1 MQVRLIY
8 DGAGPVRNPAEMG
21 KPRHDQLAG
30 TPHEQLCELAG
41 RVCYDS
47 LGQGRD
53 SACYHEHIHEVKH
66 YSVYEHAGVTVALP
80 VDDVP
85 RAIALLAATRG
96 RPGVSAR
103 LSGQKIELRANYR
116 ALLEW
121 DRWTAPAETALA
133 DAAERAYATCLHHAM
148 LAGPWIVAP
157 CRAGEAPSQP
167 ANAVENSTDAHHQW
181 VTLFLQASRGWSH
194 EMVRHG
200 DGTAISQRSTRY
212 VDEADTPWETHPLV
226 TAWLAEAGLSEPSD
240 ALSDDW
246 PVPTARRGY
255 VRLVEELQAWLVKR
269 GASRFTARKQA
280 RGAARGLL
288 GNALQTEMVFS
299 ASVAQWRWMLSQRG
313 SAAADGE
320 FRRVFVGCEPGEPC
334 VLTALRKS
342 RYAAAFADVQVAR
355 AEDGLLAIVEDGQS

>member
-8 DGAGPVRNPAEMG
+8 DGAGPVRTPAEMG
-21 KPRHDQLAG
+21 KPRADQLAG

-53 SACYHEHIHEVKH
+53 SPCYHAHIHEVKH
-66 YSVYEHAGVTVALP
+66 YSVYEHAGVTVRLP
-80 VDDVP
+80 A
-85 RAIALLAATRG
+85 RGEAEAIALLAATRA

-103 LSGQKIELRANYR
+103 LSGSDVLLRANYR

-121 DRWTAPAETALA
+121 DRWTPPGEPQLA
-133 DAAERAYATCLHHAM
+133 DAAERAYAACLHYAT
-148 LAGPWIVAP
+148 LAGPRIVQA
-157 CRAGEAPSQP
+157 CRAVEAPSP
-167 ANAVENSTDAHHQW
+167 PGKPVENPTDEHHQW

-226 TAWLAEAGLSEPSD
+226 TAWLAETGLSSPAE
-240 ALSDDW
+240 ALGDDW
-246 PVPTARRGY
+246 PVPTARRAY
-255 VRLVEELQAWLVKR
+255 ARLVEELQAWLVHR

-320 FRRVFVGCEPGEPC
+320 IRRVFVGAHPDEPC
-334 VLTALRKS
+334 VLRALRES
-342 RYAAAFADVQVAR
+342 RYAPAFDGVQVAP
-355 AEDGLLAIVEDGQS
+355 AEDGLPAIVEHEQR